1 MVHFYPVVLLLPSW
15 PGWLARNP
23 AALGTAK
30 NDGAKSNK
38 RNLEELGMS
47 DFDKAPRFDH
57 PLDMTVGKA
66 RVIYALAVIG
76 FSKVIYPEGWVLP
89 GGRRTQ
95 DKIEAYRAA
104 EWMNE
109 LMGA

>member
-1 MVHFYPVVLLLPSW
+1 
-15 PGWLARNP
+15 
-23 AALGTAK
+23 
-30 NDGAKSNK
+30 
-38 RNLEELGMS
+38 MS

-57 PLDMTVGKA
+57 PNDMTVGKA
-66 RVIYALAVIG
+66 RVIYAPAVMG
-76 FSKVIYPEGWVLP
+76 YSKPIHPEAWVLP

-104 EWMNE
+104 QWLNE

>member
-1 MVHFYPVVLLLPSW
+1 M
-15 PGWLARNP
+15 
-23 AALGTAK
+23 GTAK
-30 NDGAKSNK
+30 NDRAKSNK

-47 DFDKAPRFDH
+47 DFDKAPPFNH

-66 RVIYALAVIG
+66 RVIYAQAVIG

-104 EWMNE
+104 EAMDQM
-109 LMGA
+109 MGA

>member
-1 MVHFYPVVLLLPSW
+1 
-15 PGWLARNP
+15 
-23 AALGTAK
+23 
-30 NDGAKSNK
+30 
-38 RNLEELGMS
+38 MS

-57 PLDMTVGKA
+57 PENITVGKA

-104 EWMNE
+104 EAMDQM
-109 LMGA
+109 MGA